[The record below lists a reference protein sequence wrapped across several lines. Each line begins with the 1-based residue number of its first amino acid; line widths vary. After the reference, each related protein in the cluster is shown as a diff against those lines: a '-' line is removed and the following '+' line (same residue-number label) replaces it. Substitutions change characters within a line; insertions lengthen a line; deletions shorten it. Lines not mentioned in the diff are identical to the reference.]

1 MDKVRIRE
9 LMQKTHN
16 LTSVASIKRLKII
29 NDLGHANSEA
39 MEMHKQKL
47 ERRTLK
53 NYEAVLEDMRGQLEV
68 SQKTL

>member
-9 LMQKTHN
+9 LLQKTHN

-53 NYEAVLEDMRGQLEV
+53 NYEAVLEDMRGQLEA

>member
-9 LMQKTHN
+9 LLQKTHN